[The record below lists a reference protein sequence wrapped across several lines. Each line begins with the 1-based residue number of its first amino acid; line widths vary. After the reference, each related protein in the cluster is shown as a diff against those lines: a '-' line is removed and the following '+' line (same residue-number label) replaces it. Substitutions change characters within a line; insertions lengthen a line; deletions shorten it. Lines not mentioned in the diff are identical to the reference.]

1 MYCTTT
7 AQADLSS
14 LTRVA
19 ATFAVRSAS
28 TPFVVRLTPVPL
40 QAVFTVDMQWLAP
53 GAGTVPLND
62 VQGMHG
68 MQHVCARLCGGRRRE
83 WCGLSTS
90 ERCIVA
96 SVCLIPPFPSPLFCF
111 CLWQLTRLRFF
122 GWRMSCT
129 LATTA
134 AAATKMVVVVTRW
147 WTAAWTFQSP
157 TWRCVLTSS
166 QIAADEARLRLEGEG
181 GKERRRGRRKGWI
194 SSLLEKKVQPRT
206 FTPSHTH
213 ARFHLLVSR

>member
-28 TPFVVRLTPVPL
+28 TPFVVRLTPAPL

-68 MQHVCARLCGGRRRE
+68 MQHVRVRVCGGRRRE

-134 AAATKMVVVVTRW
+134 AAATKMVVVVVTRW

-166 QIAADEARLRLEGEG
+166 QIAPNETRQRLGGGRGQRKKKREEEG
-181 GKERRRGRRKGWI
+181 
-194 SSLLEKKVQPRT
+194 VDQ
-206 FTPSHTH
+206 
-213 ARFHLLVSR
+213 LVA

>member
-28 TPFVVRLTPVPL
+28 TPFVVRLTPTPL

-68 MQHVCARLCGGRRRE
+68 MQHVRVRVRVC
-83 WCGLSTS
+83 
-90 ERCIVA
+90 A
-96 SVCLIPPFPSPLFCF
+96 SVCVVGEEGSGV
-111 CLWQLTRLRFF
+111 RL
-122 GWRMSCT
+122 
-129 LATTA
+129 
-134 AAATKMVVVVTRW
+134 
-147 WTAAWTFQSP
+147 
-157 TWRCVLTSS
+157 
-166 QIAADEARLRLEGEG
+166 
-181 GKERRRGRRKGWI
+181 
-194 SSLLEKKVQPRT
+194 
-206 FTPSHTH
+206 
-213 ARFHLLVSR
+213 